1 MSFRYCIGLDLQK
14 NLLSGKLYKVFSNIT
29 KGGLYSGKLTHVFC
43 CIKNFYRKQAEKTN
57 KQTDKNQTLEQGVK

>member
-1 MSFRYCIGLDLQK
+1 MFF
-14 NLLSGKLYKVFSNIT
+14 VFSPIHL
-29 KGGLYSGKLTHVFC
+29 G